1 MSTDAVDFAV
11 VDDVPPVPDHLRILD
26 AREEYHRAVIT
37 CCRSFGRRRYA
48 RAVRRKV
55 CYLEILQEELPPK
68 QSRVVWCVHG
78 GSTTGPPCRLADIS
92 TDGHSRERAHQ
103 WSGNVAF
110 SSNENAYKMESFQ
123 HEIIR

>member
-48 RAVRRKV
+48 RAVRRQV
-55 CYLEILQEELPPK
+55 RYLEIMQHWRTVMPAGTLPIHAWKRTP
-68 QSRVVWCVHG
+68 
-78 GSTTGPPCRLADIS
+78 
-92 TDGHSRERAHQ
+92 
-103 WSGNVAF
+103 
-110 SSNENAYKMESFQ
+110 SSVIAPS
-123 HEIIR
+123 

>member
-26 AREEYHRAVIT
+26 ALEEYHRAVIT

-55 CYLEILQEELPPK
+55 CYLEILQEELP
-68 QSRVVWCVHG
+68 SDAVAR
-78 GSTTGPPCRLADIS
+78 RLA
-92 TDGHSRERAHQ
+92 RARRLHHWAVMQ
-103 WSGNVAF
+103 TGR
-110 SSNENAYKMESFQ
+110 YT
-123 HEIIR
+123 RL